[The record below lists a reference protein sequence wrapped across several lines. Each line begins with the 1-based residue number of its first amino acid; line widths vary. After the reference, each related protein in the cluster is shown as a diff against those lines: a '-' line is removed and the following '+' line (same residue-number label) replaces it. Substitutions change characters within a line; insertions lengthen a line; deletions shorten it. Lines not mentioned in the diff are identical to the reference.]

1 MSNMIT
7 SAEIHG
13 AIKNCLTADPPREG
27 VFLSRDASLLADI
40 LGGMI
45 ARRMKAIDRSVL
57 QGEHLEA
64 FNRWRDQV

>member
-13 AIKNCLTADPPREG
+13 AIQNCLTAEPPRDG
-27 VFLSRDASLLADI
+27 AFLSRDGSLLADI

-45 ARRMKAIDRSVL
+45 ARGMKVIDGSIL

-64 FNRWRDQV
+64 FNRWRAQV